1 MELIDDAL
9 GGFNVDNCNACL
21 EDNLSAFNNAT
32 NEAPPRNDG
41 SDVTDGRKTTK
52 KYAFDVVDDESS
64 DDQVDSLHIKENLE
78 NGNVS
83 YDESVHKRIVRVSLQ
98 KSTLRANQGACF
110 RGNESY
116 ALYETQKFTKPADG
130 YQNNINIRFKTESL
144 NGLMF
149 LISER
154 IPNHYENYFSLS
166 VEDGWVGAFWLLCQL
181 RHFGVNE
188 TWKTEISL
196 ASKNVMQP
204 EAHLTQP
211 DDAPF
216 ETFLI
221 LF

>member
-9 GGFNVDNCNACL
+9 GGFNVDNCNDACL
-21 EDNLSAFNNAT
+21 EHNLSAFNNT
-32 NEAPPRNDG
+32 TSEAPRNDG
-41 SDVTDGRKTTK
+41 SDITDGRKTTK

-98 KSTLRANQGACF
+98 KNGLRANQGACF
-110 RGNESY
+110 KGNESY
-116 ALYETQKFTKPADG
+116 ALYENQKFTKSADG
-130 YQNNINIRFKTESL
+130 YQNNINIRFKTESP

-166 VEDGWVGAFWLLCQL
+166 VEDG
-181 RHFGVNE
+181 
-188 TWKTEISL
+188 
-196 ASKNVMQP
+196 
-204 EAHLTQP
+204 
-211 DDAPF
+211 
-216 ETFLI
+216 
-221 LF
+221 